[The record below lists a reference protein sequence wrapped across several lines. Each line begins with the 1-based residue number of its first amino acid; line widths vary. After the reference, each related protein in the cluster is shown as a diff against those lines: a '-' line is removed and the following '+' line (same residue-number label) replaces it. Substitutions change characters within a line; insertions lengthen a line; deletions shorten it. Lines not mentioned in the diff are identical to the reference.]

1 MHPEP
6 AALIRDEA
14 ARTGRDQFE
23 LRFAAPGA
31 RGLDLTLLAE
41 ILTAVQY
48 AVWTLD
54 PRWLASHKKVP
65 GEVSSDNAL
74 EAAAI
79 HTGPY
84 GFRLAS
90 RHEADLFGATPA
102 TGALQALAELMRDS
116 SEEARLRAGLKH
128 LSPRAAAAYERLLE
142 LLLRTR
148 AVVVLRWSPP
158 GGDGLEAALRPG
170 VLESAYR
177 LLQMTNESKSTFTA
191 KGTLAA
197 VNMKRGTFQLDSED
211 GFSYAGKLSGEIKQ
225 DINKGNKI
233 VVPMKADVLLE
244 VTTTFNIST
253 GSRTE
258 AYRLLQL
265 YSRSDV
271 LGEAQQLRFKESL
284 SRLQKA
290 YDKVERIM
298 HRESGGYGGED
309 PYDSGGASPFTPGDC
324 TELRELIGSLEEERL
339 ADGTPV
345 ISDTAGA
352 AVLQELLAPGHPIA
366 QLAETAES
374 TAAGL
379 GGHDYYG
386 DEPDLDPK
394 AQSMLA
400 KAADLLRKREAEAY
414 PELRTLLERLGS
426 VIGALEKLV

>member
-1 MHPEP
+1 M
-6 AALIRDEA
+6 IREEA

-31 RGLDLTLLAE
+31 RGLELTLLAE
-41 ILTAVQY
+41 ILTAVQH

-65 GEVSSDNAL
+65 GEVSGDNAL

-79 HTGPY
+79 HTAPY

-116 SEEARLRAGLKH
+116 SDEARLQAGLKH

-142 LLLRTR
+142 LLLRTK
-148 AVVVLRWSPP
+148 AVVVLRWSSP
-158 GGDGLEAALRPG
+158 GGGGLEAALHPG

-191 KGTLAA
+191 TGTLAA

-211 GFSYAGKLSGEIKQ
+211 GISYAGKLSGEIKQ
-225 DINKGNKI
+225 DIQKGNKI

-244 VTTTFNIST
+244 VTTTFNVST

-271 LGEAQQLRFKESL
+271 LGDAQQLRFKETL

-290 YDKVERIM
+290 YDKVERSIP
-298 HRESGGYGGED
+298 RESGGYGSGD
-309 PYDSGGASPFTPGDC
+309 PYDSGGASPLTPGDC

-345 ISDTAGA
+345 IGDPAGA
-352 AVLQELLAPGHPIA
+352 AALRELLAPGHPIA

-379 GGHDYYG
+379 AGHEYYG
-386 DEPDLDPK
+386 DEPDLDPQ

-400 KAADLLRKREAEAY
+400 KAAELLRKREAEAY
-414 PELRTLLERLGS
+414 PELRSLLERLGG

>member
-6 AALIRDEA
+6 AAMIREEA
-14 ARTGRDQFE
+14 ARSGRDQFE

-31 RGLDLTLLAE
+31 RGLELTLLAE
-41 ILTAVQY
+41 ILTAVQH

-65 GEVSSDNAL
+65 GEVSGDNAL

-79 HTGPY
+79 HTAPY

-116 SEEARLRAGLKH
+116 SDEARLQAGLKH

-142 LLLRTR
+142 LLLRTK
-148 AVVVLRWSPP
+148 AVVVLRWSSP
-158 GGDGLEAALRPG
+158 GGGGLEAALHPG

-211 GFSYAGKLSGEIKQ
+211 GISYAGKLSGEIKQ
-225 DINKGNKI
+225 DIQKGNKI

-244 VTTTFNIST
+244 VTTTFNVST

-271 LGEAQQLRFKESL
+271 LGDAQQLRFKETL

-290 YDKVERIM
+290 YDKVERSIP
-298 HRESGGYGGED
+298 RESGGYGSGD
-309 PYDSGGASPFTPGDC
+309 PYDSGGASPLTPGDC

-345 ISDTAGA
+345 IGDPAGA
-352 AVLQELLAPGHPIA
+352 AALRELLAPGHPIA

-379 GGHDYYG
+379 AGHEYYG

-400 KAADLLRKREAEAY
+400 KAAELLRKREAEAY
-414 PELRTLLERLGS
+414 PELRSLLERLGS

>member
-1 MHPEP
+1 M
-6 AALIRDEA
+6 IREEA
-14 ARTGRDQFE
+14 ARSGRDQFE

-31 RGLDLTLLAE
+31 RGLELTLLAE
-41 ILTAVQY
+41 ILTAVQH

-65 GEVSSDNAL
+65 GEVSGDNAL

-79 HTGPY
+79 HTAPY

-116 SEEARLRAGLKH
+116 SDEARLQAGLKH

-142 LLLRTR
+142 LLLRTK
-148 AVVVLRWSPP
+148 AVVVLRWSSP
-158 GGDGLEAALRPG
+158 GGGGLEAALHPG

-211 GFSYAGKLSGEIKQ
+211 GISYAGKLSGEIKQ
-225 DINKGNKI
+225 DIQKGNKI

-244 VTTTFNIST
+244 VTTTFNVST

-271 LGEAQQLRFKESL
+271 LGDAQQLRFKETL

-290 YDKVERIM
+290 YDKVERSIP
-298 HRESGGYGGED
+298 RESGGYGSGD
-309 PYDSGGASPFTPGDC
+309 PYDSGGASPLTPGDC

-345 ISDTAGA
+345 IGDPAGA
-352 AVLQELLAPGHPIA
+352 AALRELLAPGHPIA

-379 GGHDYYG
+379 AGHEYYG

-400 KAADLLRKREAEAY
+400 KAAELLRKREAEAY
-414 PELRTLLERLGS
+414 PELRSLLERLGC

>member
-1 MHPEP
+1 M
-6 AALIRDEA
+6 IREEA
-14 ARTGRDQFE
+14 ARSGRDQFE

-31 RGLDLTLLAE
+31 RGLELTLLAE
-41 ILTAVQY
+41 ILTAVQH

-65 GEVSSDNAL
+65 GEVSGDNAL

-79 HTGPY
+79 HTAPY

-116 SEEARLRAGLKH
+116 SDEARLQAGLKH

-142 LLLRTR
+142 LLLRTK
-148 AVVVLRWSPP
+148 AVVVLRWSSP
-158 GGDGLEAALRPG
+158 GGGGLEAALHPG

-211 GFSYAGKLSGEIKQ
+211 GISYAGKLSGEIKQ
-225 DINKGNKI
+225 DIQKGNKI

-244 VTTTFNIST
+244 VTTTFNVST

-271 LGEAQQLRFKESL
+271 LGDAQQLRFKETL

-290 YDKVERIM
+290 YDKVERSIP
-298 HRESGGYGGED
+298 RESGGYGSGD
-309 PYDSGGASPFTPGDC
+309 PYDSGGASPLTPGDC

-345 ISDTAGA
+345 IGDPAGA
-352 AVLQELLAPGHPIA
+352 AALRELLAPGHPIA

-379 GGHDYYG
+379 AGHEYYG

-400 KAADLLRKREAEAY
+400 KAAELLRKREAEAY
-414 PELRTLLERLGS
+414 PELRSLLERLGS